1 MCTSFTDGNGLAQA
15 EAKAVVSVTVEGSV
29 GLVKAMVRLGAS
41 VGEAIASV
49 VERYAREGRSPCLD
63 PAAACSRDLPT
74 SPLSFE
80 PSESSCTAGFSSGDL
95 VTALQC
101 MHASICTTCK
111 KCKGFRE
118 ADGEPGSRTC
128 SWAPMAS
135 PRPHSPSSITLRK
148 STKIN
153 DKGPLRLSSRALLP
167 DADSEFNSGSTKEKA
182 PQKDDVIKMTT
193 KRPSSKFVEKTAP
206 IYIWQR
212 VICSSSYSICNSRW

>member
-1 MCTSFTDGNGLAQA
+1 MLMSTVVLNVYFIYGWEWFGTGSKT

-148 STKIN
+148 STKLCGWLLNVGMYILTTTIEIRSVQQII
-153 DKGPLRLSSRALLP
+153 DAILVLDIGDPPCAIAAGALLFVLAS
-167 DADSEFNSGSTKEKA
+167 DMST
-182 PQKDDVIKMTT
+182 
-193 KRPSSKFVEKTAP
+193 S
-206 IYIWQR
+206 
-212 VICSSSYSICNSRW
+212 